1 MPNIIYSVVAQGDVV
16 LAHHTSGQSGNFI
29 TVTAFL
35 LKKLSP
41 VNTQMS
47 YEYDGYYFHCLVVD
61 GITFLCL
68 VEGDVDSKIAFAFLF
83 ETKERFMSR
92 FPENSFPLGAF
103 SINAE
108 FSRVLANQM
117 DYYSHNPAVD
127 KINQIKNQL
136 EKTKR
141 QMNENIEMLITREE
155 KINLLVGK
163 TTPVADQSKLFQ
175 RQSKQVQWKIMLGN
189 VKQFMFLVLL
199 GLIILYLSIT
209 LFCGITLRQCV

>member
-1 MPNIIYSVVAQGDVV
+1 MNMMDII
-16 LAHHTSGQSGNFI
+16 F
-29 TVTAFL
+29 TAWLWMELLSYVL
-35 LKKLSP
+35 LKEMLIQKLLLL
-41 VNTQMS
+41 
-47 YEYDGYYFHCLVVD
+47 FCLKQKSD
-61 GITFLCL
+61 LCL
-68 VEGDVDSKIAFAFLF
+68 VSLKTLSHLVH
-83 ETKERFMSR
+83 
-92 FPENSFPLGAF
+92 FPS
-103 SINAE
+103 NAE

-141 QMNENIEMLITREE
+141 QMNENIEKLITREE